1 MFEQKHGLD
10 MMSLDELW
18 SLHEELCAILSSR
31 LLDQKRQLEERFSL
45 LNHQATSVE
54 PSDNPKKRRKYPKVS
69 PRYRSPETNETWA
82 GRGRQPRW
90 LIAAMKAGRSI
101 EDFRINR

>member
-1 MFEQKHGLD
+1 MFEQKHSLD

-18 SLHEELCAILSSR
+18 SLHEELGAILSSR

-45 LNHQATSVE
+45 LNHRPTSVE
-54 PSDNPKKRRKYPKVS
+54 PLDNRKRRRNYPKVS
-69 PRYRSPETNETWA
+69 PKYRSPETSETWA

-90 LIAAMKAGRSI
+90 LIAAMKAGRNI